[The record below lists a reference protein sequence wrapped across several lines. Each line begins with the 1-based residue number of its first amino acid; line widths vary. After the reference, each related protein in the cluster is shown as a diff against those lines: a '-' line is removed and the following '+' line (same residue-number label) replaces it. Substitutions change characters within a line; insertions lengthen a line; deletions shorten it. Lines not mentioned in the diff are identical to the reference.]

1 MEEGRGPRRR
11 RKVSPSKLKA
21 SLESRR
27 KPRESKGGRARGTE
41 RGKACCTRVREKG
54 ILYLQ
59 LCSLSGHIFP
69 GTALQQSRS
78 FPRNRVSSHRP
89 SSLSALLGLISARSA
104 PFPPVAPATLL
115 SPRILLQWCGSVA
128 VTAVV
133 VFSYARTRNRRLQKN
148 GGRAKRRF
156 SPIDTPPL
164 PAPPTPSSRPSASL
178 GRGREGGTWR
188 LPPLPPHCEGAAVVL
203 SCRDSPSPVLRV
215 ACGDGETTVINQGF
229 SFPSPPS
236 PSQVGKYQIFF

>member
-1 MEEGRGPRRR
+1 MPWLPKKAPPRRRRAGHSLPCVRSRYVYGRQLPFSPREFGEKGRGPRRR

-69 GTALQQSRS
+69 GTAFQQSRS

-133 VFSYARTRNRRLQKN
+133 VFSYARTRNRRLLL
-148 GGRAKRRF
+148 RCRRM
-156 SPIDTPPL
+156 
-164 PAPPTPSSRPSASL
+164 
-178 GRGREGGTWR
+178 EGGQRDDSLQSTR
-188 LPPLPPHCEGAAVVL
+188 PLFQRHQHQVPGLPLL
-203 SCRDSPSPVLRV
+203 
-215 ACGDGETTVINQGF
+215 
-229 SFPSPPS
+229 
-236 PSQVGKYQIFF
+236 